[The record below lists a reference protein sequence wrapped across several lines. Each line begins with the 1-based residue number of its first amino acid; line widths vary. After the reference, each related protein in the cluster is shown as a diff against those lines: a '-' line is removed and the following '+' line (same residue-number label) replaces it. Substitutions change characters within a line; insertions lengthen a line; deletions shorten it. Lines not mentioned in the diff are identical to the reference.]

1 MRRRV
6 LLVPD
11 GMADEPQAALGG
23 RTPLEAAHTPCMDTL
38 ARRGLVGLVQTVPE
52 GLPAGSDVANLS
64 VLGYDPS
71 AVYSGRSPLEAAAI
85 GVELGPDDVAYRCNF
100 VTIVDGV
107 MKDHTAGHV
116 TNGEGRRLIAAL
128 QAALGGGAFEFHAG
142 VSYRN
147 LLVWRGGALVPCT
160 PPHDILDRPVAGFL
174 PGAGRGDV
182 LGGEGHAGPGS
193 SPEIAGAA
201 GVAEA
206 AAALRALHECAAET
220 LRPLRDA
227 TAIWLWGEGTAPRLP
242 RFRDLYGLSGAV
254 VGAVDLVRGIGR
266 YAGFEVV
273 DVPGA
278 TGDLD
283 TDYGA
288 KARAA
293 LAALGDHD
301 FVWVHVEAPDEASHM
316 GSLPEKVKAIERVDA
331 EVLAPLLAAPGS
343 PAVLVLPDHHTPLAT
358 RTHTAD
364 AVPFVADIPP
374 STSSRGAGASAFGEG
389 EAGRSGL
396 RLSSGAALMRLFLEM
411 SG

>member
-11 GMADEPQAALGG
+11 GMADEPQAELDG
-23 RTPLEAAHTPCMDTL
+23 RTPLEAAHTPAMDEL
-38 ARRGLVGLVQTVPE
+38 ARHGVVGLVQTVPA

-64 VLGYDPS
+64 ALGYDPS
-71 AVYSGRSPLEAAAI
+71 AVFTGRSPLEAAGI

-100 VTIVDGV
+100 VTIADGA
-107 MKDHTAGHV
+107 MKDHAAGHISAE
-116 TNGEGRRLIAAL
+116 EGRRLVAAL

-147 LLVWRGGALVPCT
+147 LMVWRGGALVPCT
-160 PPHDILDRPVAGFL
+160 PPHDILDRPVEGYL
-174 PGAGRGDV
+174 PGAV
-182 LGGEGHAGPGS
+182 GGGS
-193 SPEIAGAA
+193 VAA
-201 GVAEA
+201 DAPSAV
-206 AAALRALHECAAET
+206 LRALMAAAREVLVP
-220 LRPLRDA
+220 LRPGTD
-227 TAIWLWGEGTAPRLP
+227 IWLWGEGTAPRLP
-242 RFRDLYGLSGAV
+242 RFHELYGLSGAV

-266 YAGFEVV
+266 CAGFDVL

-293 LAALGDHD
+293 LAALEDHE

-316 GSLPEKVKAIERVDA
+316 GSLSEKIKAIECVDR
-331 EVLAPLLAAPGS
+331 EVLAPLMAAPAP
-343 PAVLVLPDHHTPLAT
+343 PALLVLPDHHTPLST
-358 RTHTAD
+358 RTHGTAP
-364 AVPFVADIPP
+364 VPFVIGVPP
-374 STSSRGAGASAFGEG
+374 AAGSSGAGAEAFGEG
-389 EAGRSGL
+389 EAARTGVLLATGPD
-396 RLSSGAALMRLFLEM
+396 LMGLFLKM